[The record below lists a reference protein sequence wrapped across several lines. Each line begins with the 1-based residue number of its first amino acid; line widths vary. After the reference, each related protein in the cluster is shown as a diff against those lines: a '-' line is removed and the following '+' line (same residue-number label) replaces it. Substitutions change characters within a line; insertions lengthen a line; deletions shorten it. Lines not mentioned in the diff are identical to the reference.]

1 MLLKTWKWGKLVRT
15 KNRFLKISFR
25 YIHWFI
31 LNLLM
36 AYILTSV
43 VVRGNALIAG
53 AVDKLL
59 NGEQISTSDFM
70 WQLIAMT
77 FIGIICSFVKS
88 YAKSTFSVNVQTAF
102 KNEAADKLVRI
113 EYQYFDEMGSGSII
127 NKLISDIAET
137 GNFFSGTLPDFCSTV
152 ITIVTIMIYIAGL
165 DFKLLVVVLL
175 CYPIIIVIT
184 NYIAK
189 KLVALAKKRRGK
201 LDLMASI
208 ASDSIQGIV
217 VGRSYNLFEV
227 IKKKLDSAIDDILK
241 NEYERTRI
249 TTASYV
255 LQQMITWVPSIV
267 CSVYILYQTF
277 EGTVTIGGMMSF
289 MILLNRLTHPMS
301 ELPFIVN
308 DAREINVSMNR
319 LEEILSQ
326 KDESSGD
333 GFVDVSKFNSN
344 ECKNAIEL
352 KNLDFVYNE
361 DGRQIF
367 NGLNVEV
374 ERGKTIAFAGGSGQG
389 KTTVFKILC
398 GFYRQNAG
406 EYYLMGKKFSEWN
419 LSKAREQFA
428 LVSQSVFLFPET
440 IAENVAYGR
449 SGASLEEIVEACKCA
464 NIHEFIENLPEKY
477 NTLVG
482 ERGVRLSGGER
493 QRISIARAF
502 LKNAPIL
509 LLDEPTSA
517 IDVETESLIKDAID
531 KISQN
536 KTVIIIAHRLSTIEN
551 ADKICVFD
559 NGRIVES
566 GTHEELLQKQGVY
579 SELYSCEKIMAEEDE
594 RVLIEKELK
603 KNEQGEVNY
612 ES

>member
-1 MLLKTWKWGKLVRT
+1 MRKKTFV
-15 KNRFLKISFR
+15 KISLK

-31 LNLLM
+31 INLLM
-36 AYILTSV
+36 AYVLTSV

-59 NGEQISTSDFM
+59 AGEHVIISGIV

-77 FIGIICSFVKS
+77 FIGVICAFVKS
-88 YAKSTFSVNVQTAF
+88 FATSTFSVNVQMAF
-102 KNEAADKLVRI
+102 KNEAADKLVKL
-113 EYQYFDEMGSGSII
+113 EYKYFDDFGSGSII

-137 GNFFSGTLPDFCSTV
+137 GNFFSETLPDICSAV
-152 ITIVTIMIYIAGL
+152 ITIGTIMVYIAGL
-165 DFKLLVVVLL
+165 NLKLLLVVLL
-175 CYPIIIVIT
+175 CYPILIVIA
-184 NYIAK
+184 NHIAK
-189 KLVALAKKRRGK
+189 KLVILAKKRRGK
-201 LDLMASI
+201 LDLMTSI
-208 ASDSIQGIV
+208 ASDSIQGIII
-217 VGRSYNLFEV
+217 GRSYNLFEV
-227 IKKKLDSAIDDILK
+227 IKKKLDIAIDDILK
-241 NEYERTRI
+241 NEYERTMI
-249 TTASYV
+249 SAGSGV
-255 LQQMITWVPSIV
+255 LQQMITWIPSII
-267 CSVYILYQTF
+267 CSVFVLYQTF

-289 MILLNRLTHPMS
+289 MILLNRLIQPMS
-301 ELPFIVN
+301 ELPFMLN
-308 DAREINVSMNR
+308 DVREINVSMNR
-319 LEEILSQ
+319 LEEIMSQ
-326 KDESSGD
+326 ENEPSGD
-333 GFVDVSKFNSN
+333 YFFEESNVDSAN
-344 ECKNAIEL
+344 CKNAIEL
-352 KNLDFVYNE
+352 KNLSFVYDV

-367 NGLNVEV
+367 DELEVEI
-374 ERGKTIAFAGGSGQG
+374 ERGKTTAFAGGSGQG

-398 GFYRQNAG
+398 GFYKQNSG
-406 EYYLMGKKFSEWN
+406 QYYLRGKEFSKWN
-419 LSKAREQFA
+419 LENARQQFA

-449 SGASLEEIVEACKCA
+449 IGATMEDIVAACKGA

-517 IDVETESLIKDAID
+517 IDVQTESLIKDAID
-531 KISQN
+531 RISEN

-559 NGRIVES
+559 HGKIVES
-566 GTHEELLQKQGVY
+566 GTHEVLLEKQGVY
-579 SELYSCEKIMAEEDE
+579 SALNSCEKTMAEEDE
-594 RVLIEKELK
+594 KALNEKAFNEKVLNEKG
-603 KNEQGEVNY
+603 QWGENY